1 MRYLVKLKPLKP
13 FFFGGDVTFGKLGDD
28 ENGTYLAHSRLFPQ
42 QSAILGMLR
51 KEILLQQKL
60 LTTKMRGEWVDKNKS
75 EEAKKLVGDESFDII
90 SNSIQNFGVIKNISP
105 VFLMNDD
112 KRFIKRANVGNYED
126 ELLKVYKNGKLENYN
141 PKEDILD
148 NFISIDDEE
157 TLKTEDIFK
166 PITQIGIKKIINKSK
181 DENKD
186 AFYKKTSYLFQEKDK
201 NKNSNDFYFAFYL
214 DIDINLES
222 SFIKLGADDSIFK
235 MEVKESNEQLNYK
248 DNFLLLLSD
257 ALITIPLKNNSKKNC
272 DFAVTREIS
281 YQNLKT
287 KVKKG
292 KYKFKKSEKIYLYER
307 GSIIINPSKEL
318 LKNLENRNLQKIGY
332 NITTGG
338 KK

>member
-166 PITQIGIKKIINKSK
+166 PVTQIGIKKTVNSEEK
-181 DENKD
+181 DN
-186 AFYKKTSYLFQEKDK
+186 AFYKKTSYLFQD
-201 NKNSNDFYFAFYL
+201 DFYFAFYL
-214 DIDINLES
+214 DIDFELKS
-222 SFIKLGADDSIFK
+222 SFVKLGADDSIFK
-235 MEVKESNEQLNYK
+235 MEIRESKEELNYK
-248 DNFLLLLSD
+248 DDYLLLLSD
-257 ALITIPLKNNSKKNC
+257 ALITIPLKGNC
-272 DFAVTREIS
+272 EFAITKEIS
-281 YQNLKT
+281 YQNLQSKL
-287 KVKKG
+287 KNG
-292 KYKFKKSEKIYLYER
+292 LKFKKSEKVYLYER
-307 GSIIINPSKEL
+307 GSIIINPTDEL
-318 LKNLENRNLQKIGY
+318 LENLQNKNLQKIGY

>member
-1 MRYLVKLKPLKP
+1 MRYLIKLKPLKP
-13 FFFGGDVTFGKLGDD
+13 FFFGGDITFGKLGDK

-51 KEILLQQKL
+51 KEILLQTNL
-60 LTTKMRGEWVDKNKS
+60 LTTKMKGEWVDKNNYEK
-75 EEAKKLVGDESFDII
+75 AKELVGDESFNIKA
-90 SNSIQNFGVIKNISP
+90 NYIQDFGVIQNISSI
-105 VFLMNDD
+105 FLIKDN
-112 KRFIKRANVGNYED
+112 KKFIKKARIGS
-126 ELLKVYKNGKLENYN
+126 YKDGLLENYN
-141 PKEDILD
+141 PKEDIFD

>member
-1 MRYLVKLKPLKP
+1 MKYLVKLKPLKP

-148 NFISIDDEE
+148 NFISIDDNQ

-186 AFYKKTSYLFQEKDK
+186 AFYKKTSYLFQD
-201 NKNSNDFYFAFYL
+201 DFYFAFYL
-214 DIDINLES
+214 DIDFELKS
-222 SFIKLGADDSIFK
+222 SFVKLGADDSIFK
-235 MEVKESNEQLNYK
+235 MEIRESKEELNYK
-248 DNFLLLLSD
+248 DDYLLLLSD
-257 ALITIPLKNNSKKNC
+257 ALITIPLKGNC
-272 DFAVTREIS
+272 EFAITKEIS
-281 YQNLKT
+281 YQNLQSKL
-287 KVKKG
+287 KNG
-292 KYKFKKSEKIYLYER
+292 LKFKKSEKVYLYER
-307 GSIIINPSKEL
+307 GSIIINPTDEL
-318 LKNLENRNLQKIGY
+318 LENLQNKNLQKIGY